1 MTLKR
6 VFIEHDAHKEEEYE
20 DTFYDEDFVRLNQ
33 KNEYLEYVFFDL
45 LAEHYYIQNGYN
57 FHH

>member
-6 VFIEHDAHKEEEYE
+6 VFIEHDAHKEGEYE

-45 LAEHYYIQNGYN
+45 SGERYYIQNDYN
-57 FHH
+57 FHR